1 MSDVYTYWRA
11 ALQGKAKSA
20 PTVPTV
26 GHGGGEDPQPGLWK
40 VKLGKGKAWVP
51 MQVWLVDHADQ
62 SALQWRD
69 GLKLM
74 GTVNGVPAPVMELC
88 ERWLFAHPVTK
99 QEHAHWREHGFWPS
113 DAPPLPERPNMP
125 ADQFEALKGEADD
138 RIEQVR
144 QWLTVNAPI
153 QTQEDCDKATNMQ
166 RALLDLRKQG
176 DDMHRAEKDPI
187 LKQERVVDTKYG
199 FRAVLQDWADRL
211 RTVFEQYL
219 RAEERRQREAADKAF
234 REEQARIEAEREAI
248 EAEHARKVQHDPVAA
263 LTEPPPELPELP
275 AGPEPVKV
283 QSGGGFGVKAALKTA
298 WDVEITDYKLTA
310 LHVIADPDV
319 VGAVCTV
326 IKRHVKAAKGKA
338 SIPGTTITS
347 ARRTVSDV
355 KITAVGGA

>member
-69 GLKLM
+69 GLRLM
-74 GTVNGVPAPVMELC
+74 GTVNGAPAPVMELC

-187 LKQERVVDTKYG
+187 LKQARVVDTKYG

-248 EAEHARKVQHDPVAA
+248 EAEHARKVQDDPVAA
-263 LTEPPPELPELP
+263 LTEPSPELPELP
-275 AGPEPVKV
+275 TAPEPVKV
-283 QSGGGFGVKAALKTA
+283 QAGGGTGRKAGLKTDYIA
-298 WDVEITDYKLTA
+298 EIVDYKLAA
-310 LHVIADPDV
+310 LHVIEHPEISIL
-319 VGAVCTV
+319 VGKV
-326 IKRHVKAAKGKA
+326 IQRMVRAAKGRVD
-338 SIPGTTITS
+338 IPGVKVRQE
-347 ARRTVSDV
+347 RR
-355 KITAVGGA
+355 AV